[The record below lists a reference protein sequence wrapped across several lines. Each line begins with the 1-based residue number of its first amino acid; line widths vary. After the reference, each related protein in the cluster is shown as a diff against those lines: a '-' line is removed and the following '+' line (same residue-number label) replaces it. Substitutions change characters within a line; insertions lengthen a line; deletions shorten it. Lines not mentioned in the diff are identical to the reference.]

1 MIQDLESA
9 DMNQRRLSAI
19 VAADVAGYSR
29 LMGLD
34 EAGTLTAL
42 KACQREVIEPTV
54 KEHGGRLV
62 KTTGDGFLI
71 EFASIISAI
80 ACSLEIQNEVLSR
93 GASDPP
99 DRRLLLR
106 IGINLGDVL
115 VEGGDIFGTGVN
127 VAARLEGIADP
138 GTICVS
144 APVRE
149 QIASQMTVAFRDL
162 GMRALKNIEEPI
174 RVYQIIPEVSVDLT
188 LPPEPGRQSVPR
200 PGRPA
205 IAIMAF
211 RNLNG
216 DAEND
221 FIAEGIG
228 LGIQTLM
235 VQLSGLFLMNATS
248 DQAYRRGEIDAREAL
263 KGQPVRY
270 ALEGA
275 VQHAGPRVR
284 VTVKLTDLDQNEVVW
299 AESFDSDLE
308 QVFTLQDEVTREVI
322 SALSK
327 TILGGQLGRIWTRDL
342 AGNGAWEYLLRG
354 LSHFY
359 RFTPDDNRSA
369 REMFEKLY
377 ELHSEKGIGAGYVA
391 LSHFLD
397 MARHWTDDPKNSMR
411 EAAKWAELAMAN
423 EKRNDGLGHA
433 VMGSIKLI
441 ERDHD
446 AAFELCRKSVSYR
459 ANCPF
464 AIGQL
469 AAVQMYRGDS
479 EGAIKSA
486 REAMGV
492 RTVFPP
498 QLINLLAAAYRDAG
512 RTALSIPAAEEAI
525 RVDPGLTDGMVTLLT
540 AHALGGNEDDA
551 KRVGEQ
557 ILAASPDFSAAAYL
571 QRQPYRD
578 SVHLQRLAGALRAA
592 GLPD

>member
-1 MIQDLESA
+1 MRVRYAHYRLALVKFQPSGKFGRDSIVRLTGHAVFLPDQNLIQDLGPA
-9 DMNQRRLSAI
+9 DMIQRRLSVI

-42 KACQREVIEPTV
+42 KACQREVIEPAGGA
-54 KEHGGRLV
+54 HDGRLV

-71 EFASIISAI
+71 EFASIVSAI
-80 ACSLEIQNEVLSR
+80 ACSLEIQTEMLSR
-93 GASDPP
+93 AASDPP

-106 IGINLGDVL
+106 IGVNLGDVL
-115 VEGGDIFGTGVN
+115 VEGDDIFGTGVN
-127 VAARLEGIADP
+127 IAARLEGIADP
-138 GTICVS
+138 ATVCVS

-149 QIASQMTVAFRDL
+149 QIGSQMAVTFRDL

-174 RVYQIIPEVSVDLT
+174 QVYQITPEGSDDLA
-188 LPPEPGRQSVPR
+188 LAPEPGRHAVPR

-205 IAIMAF
+205 IAIMPF

-221 FIAEGIG
+221 FIADGIA

-248 DQAYRRGEIDAREAL
+248 DQACRRGEIGARKAL

-270 ALEGA
+270 ALERA
-275 VQHAGPRVR
+275 ARHAGPRVR
-284 VTVKLTDLDQNEVVW
+284 VTVKLTDLEQNEVVW

-308 QVFTLQDEVTREVI
+308 QVFTLQDEMTREVI

-327 TILGGQLGRIWTRDL
+327 TILDGQLDRIWTGDL

-354 LSHFY
+354 FSHFY

-369 REMFEKLY
+369 RAMFEELY

-397 MARHWTDDPKNSMR
+397 MARHWTDDPKASMR
-411 EAAKWAELAMAN
+411 EAAKWAKLAMAN
-423 EKRNDGLGHA
+423 EQRNDGLGHA

-469 AAVQMYRGDS
+469 AAVQMYRGDFGRRDQERARGD
-479 EGAIKSA
+479 EGAHS
-486 REAMGV
+486 
-492 RTVFPP
+492 
-498 QLINLLAAAYRDAG
+498 L
-512 RTALSIPAAEEAI
+512 
-525 RVDPGLTDGMVTLLT
+525 
-540 AHALGGNEDDA
+540 
-551 KRVGEQ
+551 
-557 ILAASPDFSAAAYL
+557 SAAAHQSARRSL
-571 QRQPYRD
+571 PGCG
-578 SVHLQRLAGALRAA
+578 ANGALDPGGRGGDPRRSGPDRRNGDAADDARAGGKRRRREA
-592 GLPD
+592 SW